1 MWQHNVWPVP
11 EHDQLERHRQTQK
24 YEVYL
29 APVGVVLVD
38 DNLDAFKAKNFDVFV
53 VLQLVEEFKSVF
65 SVTVGVEN
73 V

>member
-1 MWQHNVWPVP
+1 
-11 EHDQLERHRQTQK
+11 
-24 YEVYL
+24 
-29 APVGVVLVD
+29 VLVD

-53 VLQLVEEFKSVF
+53 VLQLVEELKSVF